1 MHVQINFSDVAKSD
15 ALVDRVHKEL
25 DRKLKRFG
33 ERITRVEVHLRDD
46 SGHHRGGVDKRC
58 TLEARPAGGQPV
70 AVESES
76 DDLYTAIKEA
86 AEKLERALARRLE
99 RAEG

>member
-1 MHVQINFSDVAKSD
+1 MQVQINFSDVSKSD
-15 ALVDRVHKEL
+15 ALVDRVHQEL

-33 ERITRVEVHLRDD
+33 ERITRVEVHLHDD
-46 SGHHRGGVDKRC
+46 NSHRGGVDKRC

-70 AVESES
+70 AVESAS
-76 DDLYTAIKEA
+76 GDLYTAIKEA

>member
-1 MHVQINFSDVAKSD
+1 MQVQINFSDVSKSD
-15 ALVDRVHKEL
+15 ALVDRVHQEL

-33 ERITRVEVHLRDD
+33 ERITRVEVHLHDD
-46 SGHHRGGVDKRC
+46 NSHRGGVDKRC

-76 DDLYTAIKEA
+76 GDLYTAIKEA